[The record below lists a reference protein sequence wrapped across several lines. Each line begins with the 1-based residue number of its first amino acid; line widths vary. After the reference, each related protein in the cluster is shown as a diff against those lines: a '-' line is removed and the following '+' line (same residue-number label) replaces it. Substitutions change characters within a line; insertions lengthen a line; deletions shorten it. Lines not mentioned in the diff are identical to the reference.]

1 MKLLDFGSLN
11 IDHTY
16 QLPHLVRP
24 GETLASDSYHKSE
37 GGKGFNQAVALAKAG
52 QEVYLAG
59 AIGQDGL
66 FLRDYLQELGVHTE
80 HLCVLDA
87 PTGHAMIQ
95 LDAEGQNCIILF
107 GGTNGMITE
116 AMIDEVLADFG
127 AGDYLLLQNEI
138 SHVDSIICAAHAK
151 GMHIILNPSPMSPEL
166 LTWPLELVEWF
177 ILNEIEGADITG
189 KTQPEEMLDELLRR
203 YPACHVVLTLG
214 ERLVPSMP
222 MRPQRMDSEHCVG
235 AYGGYHGGGRHLH
248 GLLYPCAAA
257 RRGYPASAE
266 NGGLCIGNHGQPPR
280 RRPEHSCGGGG
291 SSGDEGGAVR
301 VKKLCA
307 LLLTLLLL
315 LALPRPSRSLSR
327 HRRGFTITVLRA
339 LWRTA

>member
-66 FLRDYLQELGVHTE
+66 FLRNYLQELGVHTE

-95 LDAEGQNCIILF
+95 LDMKGQNCIILF

-214 ERLVPSMP
+214 ERGSVYADAT
-222 MRPQRMDSEHCVG
+222 QRMDQSIVSAHTVDTTAAG
-235 AYGGYHGGGRHLH
+235 DTFTGYFIHA
-248 GLLYPCAAA
+248 LLQGEAIQQALKTAAC
-257 RRGYPASAE
+257 ASA
-266 NGGLCIGNHGQPPR
+266 
-280 RRPEHSCGGGG
+280 
-291 SSGDEGGAVR
+291 
-301 VKKLCA
+301 
-307 LLLTLLLL
+307 
-315 LALPRPSRSLSR
+315 
-327 HRRGFTITVLRA
+327 ITVSRPGA
-339 LWRTA
+339 GRSIPAAEEVQAAMKEAQ

>member
-95 LDAEGQNCIILF
+95 LDKEGQNCIILF

-189 KTQPEEMLDELLRR
+189 KTEPEEMLDELLRR

-214 ERLVPSMP
+214 ERGSVYADAA
-222 MRPQRMDSEHCVG
+222 QRIDQSIVTAHTVDTTAAG
-235 AYGGYHGGGRHLH
+235 DTFTGYFIHA
-248 GLLYPCAAA
+248 LLQGEAIQQALKTAAC
-257 RRGYPASAE
+257 ASA
-266 NGGLCIGNHGQPPR
+266 
-280 RRPEHSCGGGG
+280 
-291 SSGDEGGAVR
+291 
-301 VKKLCA
+301 
-307 LLLTLLLL
+307 
-315 LALPRPSRSLSR
+315 
-327 HRRGFTITVLRA
+327 ITVSRPGA
-339 LWRTA
+339 GRSIPAAEEVQAAMKEAQ

>member
-80 HLCVLDA
+80 HLRVLDA

-95 LDAEGQNCIILF
+95 LDTEGQNCIILF
-107 GGTNGMITE
+107 GGTNGMIME

-214 ERLVPSMP
+214 ERGSVYADAT
-222 MRPQRMDSEHCVG
+222 QRIDQGIVTAHTVDTTAAG
-235 AYGGYHGGGRHLH
+235 DTFTGYFIHA
-248 GLLYPCAAA
+248 LLQGETIQQALKTAAC
-257 RRGYPASAE
+257 ASA
-266 NGGLCIGNHGQPPR
+266 
-280 RRPEHSCGGGG
+280 
-291 SSGDEGGAVR
+291 
-301 VKKLCA
+301 
-307 LLLTLLLL
+307 
-315 LALPRPSRSLSR
+315 
-327 HRRGFTITVLRA
+327 ITVSRPGA
-339 LWRTA
+339 GRSIPAAEEVQAAMKEAQ

>member
-95 LDAEGQNCIILF
+95 LDTEGQNCIILF

-138 SHVDSIICAAHAK
+138 SHVDSILRAAHAK

-214 ERLVPSMP
+214 ERGSVYADAT
-222 MRPQRMDSEHCVG
+222 QRIDQSIVTAHTVDTTAAG
-235 AYGGYHGGGRHLH
+235 DTFTGYFIHA
-248 GLLYPCAAA
+248 LLQGEAIQQALKTAAC
-257 RRGYPASAE
+257 ASA
-266 NGGLCIGNHGQPPR
+266 
-280 RRPEHSCGGGG
+280 
-291 SSGDEGGAVR
+291 
-301 VKKLCA
+301 
-307 LLLTLLLL
+307 
-315 LALPRPSRSLSR
+315 
-327 HRRGFTITVLRA
+327 ITVSRPGA
-339 LWRTA
+339 GRSIPAAEEVQAAMKEAQ

>member
-95 LDAEGQNCIILF
+95 LDTEGQNCIILF

-151 GMHIILNPSPMSPEL
+151 EMHIILNPSPMSPEL

-214 ERLVPSMP
+214 ERGSVYADAT
-222 MRPQRMDSEHCVG
+222 QRMDQSIVTAHTVDTTAAG
-235 AYGGYHGGGRHLH
+235 DTFTGYFIHA
-248 GLLYPCAAA
+248 LLQGEAIQQALKTAAC
-257 RRGYPASAE
+257 ASA
-266 NGGLCIGNHGQPPR
+266 
-280 RRPEHSCGGGG
+280 
-291 SSGDEGGAVR
+291 
-301 VKKLCA
+301 
-307 LLLTLLLL
+307 
-315 LALPRPSRSLSR
+315 
-327 HRRGFTITVLRA
+327 ITVSRPGA
-339 LWRTA
+339 GRSIPAAEEVQAAMKEAQ

>member
-95 LDAEGQNCIILF
+95 LDTEGQNCIILF

-138 SHVDSIICAAHAK
+138 SHVDSMICAAHAK

-214 ERLVPSMP
+214 ERGSVYADAT
-222 MRPQRMDSEHCVG
+222 QRMDQSIVPAHTVDTTAAG
-235 AYGGYHGGGRHLH
+235 DTFTGYFIHA
-248 GLLYPCAAA
+248 LLQGEAIQQALKTAAC
-257 RRGYPASAE
+257 ASA
-266 NGGLCIGNHGQPPR
+266 
-280 RRPEHSCGGGG
+280 
-291 SSGDEGGAVR
+291 
-301 VKKLCA
+301 
-307 LLLTLLLL
+307 
-315 LALPRPSRSLSR
+315 
-327 HRRGFTITVLRA
+327 ITVSRPGA
-339 LWRTA
+339 GRSIPAAEEVQAAMKEAQ

>member
-95 LDAEGQNCIILF
+95 LDTEGQNCIILF

-138 SHVDSIICAAHAK
+138 SHVDSILRAAHAK

-214 ERLVPSMP
+214 ERGSVYADAAQRIDQSIVTAHTVDTTAAGDTFTGYFIHALLQGEAIQQALKTAACASAITVS
-222 MRPQRMDSEHCVG
+222 RPG
-235 AYGGYHGGGRHLH
+235 AGRSI
-248 GLLYPCAAA
+248 PAAA
-257 RRGYPASAE
+257 EVQAAMKE
-266 NGGLCIGNHGQPPR
+266 AQ
-280 RRPEHSCGGGG
+280 
-291 SSGDEGGAVR
+291 
-301 VKKLCA
+301 
-307 LLLTLLLL
+307 
-315 LALPRPSRSLSR
+315 
-327 HRRGFTITVLRA
+327 
-339 LWRTA
+339 

>member
-24 GETLASDSYHKSE
+24 GETLAADSYHKSE

-95 LDAEGQNCIILF
+95 LDTEGQNCIILF

-214 ERLVPSMP
+214 ERGSVYADATQRIYQSIVPAHTV
-222 MRPQRMDSEHCVG
+222 DTTAAG
-235 AYGGYHGGGRHLH
+235 DTFTGYFIHA
-248 GLLYPCAAA
+248 LLQGEAIQQALKTAAC
-257 RRGYPASAE
+257 ASA
-266 NGGLCIGNHGQPPR
+266 
-280 RRPEHSCGGGG
+280 
-291 SSGDEGGAVR
+291 
-301 VKKLCA
+301 
-307 LLLTLLLL
+307 
-315 LALPRPSRSLSR
+315 
-327 HRRGFTITVLRA
+327 ITVSRPGA
-339 LWRTA
+339 GRSIPAAEEVQAAMKEAQ

>member
-95 LDAEGQNCIILF
+95 LDTEGQNCIILF

-214 ERLVPSMP
+214 ERGSVYADAI
-222 MRPQRMDSEHCVG
+222 QRMDQSIVSAHTVDTTAAG
-235 AYGGYHGGGRHLH
+235 DTFTGYFIHA
-248 GLLYPCAAA
+248 LLQGEAIQQALKTAAC
-257 RRGYPASAE
+257 ASA
-266 NGGLCIGNHGQPPR
+266 
-280 RRPEHSCGGGG
+280 
-291 SSGDEGGAVR
+291 
-301 VKKLCA
+301 
-307 LLLTLLLL
+307 
-315 LALPRPSRSLSR
+315 
-327 HRRGFTITVLRA
+327 ITVSRPGA
-339 LWRTA
+339 GRSIPAAEEVQAAMKEAQGG

>member
-95 LDAEGQNCIILF
+95 LDTEGQNCIILF

-138 SHVDSIICAAHAK
+138 SHVDSILRAAHAK

-214 ERLVPSMP
+214 ERGSVYADAA
-222 MRPQRMDSEHCVG
+222 QRIDQSIVTAHTVDTTAAG
-235 AYGGYHGGGRHLH
+235 DTFTGYFIHA
-248 GLLYPCAAA
+248 LLQGEAIQQALKTAAC
-257 RRGYPASAE
+257 ASA
-266 NGGLCIGNHGQPPR
+266 
-280 RRPEHSCGGGG
+280 
-291 SSGDEGGAVR
+291 
-301 VKKLCA
+301 
-307 LLLTLLLL
+307 
-315 LALPRPSRSLSR
+315 
-327 HRRGFTITVLRA
+327 ITVSRPGA
-339 LWRTA
+339 GRSIPTAEEVQAAMKEAQ

>member
-1 MKLLDFGSLN
+1 MKLLDFGSLK

-80 HLCVLDA
+80 HLYVLDA

-95 LDAEGQNCIILF
+95 LDTEGQNCIILF

-214 ERLVPSMP
+214 ERGSVYADAT
-222 MRPQRMDSEHCVG
+222 QRIAQGIVSAHIVDTTAAG
-235 AYGGYHGGGRHLH
+235 DTFTGYFIHA
-248 GLLYPCAAA
+248 LLQGKAIRQALKTAAC
-257 RRGYPASAE
+257 ASA
-266 NGGLCIGNHGQPPR
+266 
-280 RRPEHSCGGGG
+280 
-291 SSGDEGGAVR
+291 
-301 VKKLCA
+301 
-307 LLLTLLLL
+307 
-315 LALPRPSRSLSR
+315 
-327 HRRGFTITVLRA
+327 ITVSRPGA
-339 LWRTA
+339 GRSIPAAEEVQAAMKEAQ

>member
-95 LDAEGQNCIILF
+95 LDTEGQNCIILF

-214 ERLVPSMP
+214 ERGSVYADAT
-222 MRPQRMDSEHCVG
+222 QRMDQSIVPAHTVDTTAAG
-235 AYGGYHGGGRHLH
+235 DTFTGYFLH
-248 GLLYPCAAA
+248 ALLQGEAIQQALKTAAC
-257 RRGYPASAE
+257 ASA
-266 NGGLCIGNHGQPPR
+266 
-280 RRPEHSCGGGG
+280 
-291 SSGDEGGAVR
+291 
-301 VKKLCA
+301 
-307 LLLTLLLL
+307 
-315 LALPRPSRSLSR
+315 
-327 HRRGFTITVLRA
+327 ITVSRPGA
-339 LWRTA
+339 GRSIPTAEEVQAAMKEAQ

>member
-95 LDAEGQNCIILF
+95 LDTEGQNCIILF

-138 SHVDSIICAAHAK
+138 SHVDSILRAAHAK

-214 ERLVPSMP
+214 ERGSVYADAA
-222 MRPQRMDSEHCVG
+222 QRIDQSIVTAHTVDTTAAG
-235 AYGGYHGGGRHLH
+235 DTFTGYFIHA
-248 GLLYPCAAA
+248 LLQGEAIQQALKTAAC
-257 RRGYPASAE
+257 ASA
-266 NGGLCIGNHGQPPR
+266 
-280 RRPEHSCGGGG
+280 
-291 SSGDEGGAVR
+291 
-301 VKKLCA
+301 
-307 LLLTLLLL
+307 
-315 LALPRPSRSLSR
+315 
-327 HRRGFTITVLRA
+327 ITVSRPGA
-339 LWRTA
+339 GRSIPTAAEV

>member
-24 GETLASDSYHKSE
+24 GETLASDSYHKSD

-95 LDAEGQNCIILF
+95 LDTEGQNCIILF

-214 ERLVPSMP
+214 ERGSVYADATQRVDQSIVPAHTV
-222 MRPQRMDSEHCVG
+222 DTTAAG
-235 AYGGYHGGGRHLH
+235 DTFTGYFIHA
-248 GLLYPCAAA
+248 LLQGEAIQQALKTAAC
-257 RRGYPASAE
+257 ASA
-266 NGGLCIGNHGQPPR
+266 
-280 RRPEHSCGGGG
+280 
-291 SSGDEGGAVR
+291 
-301 VKKLCA
+301 
-307 LLLTLLLL
+307 
-315 LALPRPSRSLSR
+315 
-327 HRRGFTITVLRA
+327 ITVSRPGA
-339 LWRTA
+339 GRSIPAAEEVQAAMKEAQ

>member
-95 LDAEGQNCIILF
+95 LDTEGQNCIILF

-214 ERLVPSMP
+214 ERGSVYADATQRIDQSIVPAHTV
-222 MRPQRMDSEHCVG
+222 DTTAAG
-235 AYGGYHGGGRHLH
+235 DTFTGYFIHA
-248 GLLYPCAAA
+248 LLQGEAIQQALKTAAC
-257 RRGYPASAE
+257 ASA
-266 NGGLCIGNHGQPPR
+266 
-280 RRPEHSCGGGG
+280 
-291 SSGDEGGAVR
+291 
-301 VKKLCA
+301 
-307 LLLTLLLL
+307 
-315 LALPRPSRSLSR
+315 
-327 HRRGFTITVLRA
+327 ITVSRPGA
-339 LWRTA
+339 GRSIPAAEEVQAAMKEAQ

>member
-95 LDAEGQNCIILF
+95 LDTQGQNCIILF

-214 ERLVPSMP
+214 ERGSVYADATQRIDQSIVPAHTV
-222 MRPQRMDSEHCVG
+222 DTTAAG
-235 AYGGYHGGGRHLH
+235 DTFTGYFIHA
-248 GLLYPCAAA
+248 LLQGEAIQQALKTAAC
-257 RRGYPASAE
+257 ASA
-266 NGGLCIGNHGQPPR
+266 
-280 RRPEHSCGGGG
+280 
-291 SSGDEGGAVR
+291 
-301 VKKLCA
+301 
-307 LLLTLLLL
+307 
-315 LALPRPSRSLSR
+315 
-327 HRRGFTITVLRA
+327 ITVSRPGA
-339 LWRTA
+339 GRSIPAAEEVQAAMKEAQ

>member
-80 HLCVLDA
+80 YLCVLDA

-95 LDAEGQNCIILF
+95 LDTEGQNCIILF

-138 SHVDSIICAAHAK
+138 SHVDSILRAAHAK

-214 ERLVPSMP
+214 ERGSVYADAA
-222 MRPQRMDSEHCVG
+222 QRIDQSIVTAHTVDTTAAG
-235 AYGGYHGGGRHLH
+235 DTFTGYFIHA
-248 GLLYPCAAA
+248 LLQGEAIQQALKTAAC
-257 RRGYPASAE
+257 ASA
-266 NGGLCIGNHGQPPR
+266 
-280 RRPEHSCGGGG
+280 
-291 SSGDEGGAVR
+291 
-301 VKKLCA
+301 
-307 LLLTLLLL
+307 
-315 LALPRPSRSLSR
+315 
-327 HRRGFTITVLRA
+327 ITVSRPGA
-339 LWRTA
+339 GRSIPAAEEVQAAMKEAQ

>member
-95 LDAEGQNCIILF
+95 LDTEGQNCIILF

-116 AMIDEVLADFG
+116 AMIDEVQADFG

-214 ERLVPSMP
+214 ERGSVYADAT
-222 MRPQRMDSEHCVG
+222 QRMDQSIVSAHTVDTTAAG
-235 AYGGYHGGGRHLH
+235 DTFTGYFIHA
-248 GLLYPCAAA
+248 LLQGEAIQQALKTAAC
-257 RRGYPASAE
+257 ASA
-266 NGGLCIGNHGQPPR
+266 
-280 RRPEHSCGGGG
+280 
-291 SSGDEGGAVR
+291 
-301 VKKLCA
+301 
-307 LLLTLLLL
+307 
-315 LALPRPSRSLSR
+315 
-327 HRRGFTITVLRA
+327 ITVSRPGA
-339 LWRTA
+339 GRSIPAAEEVQAAMKEAQ

>member
-66 FLRDYLQELGVHTE
+66 FLRDYLQALGVHTE

-95 LDAEGQNCIILF
+95 LDTEGQNCIILF

-214 ERLVPSMP
+214 ERGSVYADAT
-222 MRPQRMDSEHCVG
+222 QRIDQGIVSAHTVDTTAAG
-235 AYGGYHGGGRHLH
+235 DTFTGYFIHA
-248 GLLYPCAAA
+248 LLQGEAIQQALKTAAC
-257 RRGYPASAE
+257 ASA
-266 NGGLCIGNHGQPPR
+266 
-280 RRPEHSCGGGG
+280 
-291 SSGDEGGAVR
+291 
-301 VKKLCA
+301 
-307 LLLTLLLL
+307 
-315 LALPRPSRSLSR
+315 
-327 HRRGFTITVLRA
+327 ITVSRPGA
-339 LWRTA
+339 GRSIPAAEEVQAAMKEAQ

>member
-95 LDAEGQNCIILF
+95 LDTEGQNCIILF

-177 ILNEIEGADITG
+177 VLNEIEGADITG

-214 ERLVPSMP
+214 ERGSVYADATQRIAQSIVPAHTV
-222 MRPQRMDSEHCVG
+222 DTTAAG
-235 AYGGYHGGGRHLH
+235 DTFTGYFIHA
-248 GLLYPCAAA
+248 LLQGEAIQQALKTAAC
-257 RRGYPASAE
+257 ASA
-266 NGGLCIGNHGQPPR
+266 
-280 RRPEHSCGGGG
+280 
-291 SSGDEGGAVR
+291 
-301 VKKLCA
+301 
-307 LLLTLLLL
+307 
-315 LALPRPSRSLSR
+315 
-327 HRRGFTITVLRA
+327 ITVSRPGA
-339 LWRTA
+339 GRSIPAAEEVQAAMKEAQ

>member
-1 MKLLDFGSLN
+1 MKLLGFGSLN
-11 IDHTY
+11 IDYTY

-95 LDAEGQNCIILF
+95 LDTEGQNCIILF

-214 ERLVPSMP
+214 ERGSVYADATQRIDQGIVPAHTV
-222 MRPQRMDSEHCVG
+222 DTTAAG
-235 AYGGYHGGGRHLH
+235 DTFTGYFIHA
-248 GLLYPCAAA
+248 LLQGEAIQQALKTAAC
-257 RRGYPASAE
+257 ASA
-266 NGGLCIGNHGQPPR
+266 
-280 RRPEHSCGGGG
+280 
-291 SSGDEGGAVR
+291 
-301 VKKLCA
+301 
-307 LLLTLLLL
+307 
-315 LALPRPSRSLSR
+315 
-327 HRRGFTITVLRA
+327 ITVSRPGA
-339 LWRTA
+339 GRSIPAAEEVQAAMKEAQ

>member
-151 GMHIILNPSPMSPEL
+151 RMHIILNPSPMSPEL

-214 ERLVPSMP
+214 ERGSVYADAT
-222 MRPQRMDSEHCVG
+222 QRMDQSIVPAHTVDTTAAG
-235 AYGGYHGGGRHLH
+235 DTFTGYFIHA
-248 GLLYPCAAA
+248 LLQGEAIQQALKTAAC
-257 RRGYPASAE
+257 ASA
-266 NGGLCIGNHGQPPR
+266 
-280 RRPEHSCGGGG
+280 
-291 SSGDEGGAVR
+291 
-301 VKKLCA
+301 
-307 LLLTLLLL
+307 
-315 LALPRPSRSLSR
+315 
-327 HRRGFTITVLRA
+327 ITVSRPGA
-339 LWRTA
+339 GRSIPAAEEVQAAMKEAQ

>member
-95 LDAEGQNCIILF
+95 LDTEGQNCIILF

-138 SHVDSIICAAHAK
+138 SHVDSILRAAHAK

-214 ERLVPSMP
+214 ERGSVYADAA
-222 MRPQRMDSEHCVG
+222 QRIDQSIVTAHTVDTTAAG
-235 AYGGYHGGGRHLH
+235 DTFTGYFIHA
-248 GLLYPCAAA
+248 LLQGEAIQQALKTAAC
-257 RRGYPASAE
+257 ASA
-266 NGGLCIGNHGQPPR
+266 
-280 RRPEHSCGGGG
+280 
-291 SSGDEGGAVR
+291 
-301 VKKLCA
+301 
-307 LLLTLLLL
+307 
-315 LALPRPSRSLSR
+315 
-327 HRRGFTITVLRA
+327 ITVSRPGA
-339 LWRTA
+339 GRSIPAAEEVQAAMKEAQ

>member
-80 HLCVLDA
+80 HLRVLDA

-95 LDAEGQNCIILF
+95 LDTEGQNCIILF

-138 SHVDSIICAAHAK
+138 SHVDSIIRAAHAK

-189 KTQPEEMLDELLRR
+189 KAQPEEMLDELLRR

-214 ERLVPSMP
+214 ERGSVYADAA
-222 MRPQRMDSEHCVG
+222 QRIYQGIVTTHTVDTTAAG
-235 AYGGYHGGGRHLH
+235 DTFTGYFIHA
-248 GLLYPCAAA
+248 LLQGEAIQQALKTAACAAA
-257 RRGYPASAE
+257 
-266 NGGLCIGNHGQPPR
+266 
-280 RRPEHSCGGGG
+280 
-291 SSGDEGGAVR
+291 
-301 VKKLCA
+301 
-307 LLLTLLLL
+307 
-315 LALPRPSRSLSR
+315 
-327 HRRGFTITVLRA
+327 ITVSRPGA
-339 LWRTA
+339 GRSIPAAEEVQAAMKEAQ

>member
-95 LDAEGQNCIILF
+95 LDTEGQNCIILF

-214 ERLVPSMP
+214 ERGSVYADAT
-222 MRPQRMDSEHCVG
+222 QRMDQSIVPAHTVDTTAAG
-235 AYGGYHGGGRHLH
+235 DTFTGYFIHA
-248 GLLYPCAAA
+248 LLQGEAIQQALKTAAC
-257 RRGYPASAE
+257 ASA
-266 NGGLCIGNHGQPPR
+266 
-280 RRPEHSCGGGG
+280 
-291 SSGDEGGAVR
+291 
-301 VKKLCA
+301 
-307 LLLTLLLL
+307 
-315 LALPRPSRSLSR
+315 
-327 HRRGFTITVLRA
+327 ITVSRPGA
-339 LWRTA
+339 GRSIPAAEEVQAAMKEAQ

>member
-66 FLRDYLQELGVHTE
+66 FLRDYLQELGVHTK

-95 LDAEGQNCIILF
+95 LDTEGQNCIILF

-214 ERLVPSMP
+214 ERGSVYADAT
-222 MRPQRMDSEHCVG
+222 QRIDQGIVSAHTVDTTAAG
-235 AYGGYHGGGRHLH
+235 DTFTGYFLH
-248 GLLYPCAAA
+248 ALLQGEAIQQALKTAAC
-257 RRGYPASAE
+257 ASA
-266 NGGLCIGNHGQPPR
+266 
-280 RRPEHSCGGGG
+280 
-291 SSGDEGGAVR
+291 
-301 VKKLCA
+301 
-307 LLLTLLLL
+307 
-315 LALPRPSRSLSR
+315 
-327 HRRGFTITVLRA
+327 ITVSRPGA
-339 LWRTA
+339 GRSIPAAEEVQAAMKEAQ